1 MNEFE
6 EKLEESISAQQAK
19 IEKIKVSQQS
29 ILSIL
34 VVLCELISVSRVQ
47 SEARATESK
56 YQEEIQALKSAR
68 AADDRAKK
76 TIGDQIV
83 RSLLFTSRKRV
94 LTLSR
99 DGVVSDK
106 LLPVSL
112 HSVANSILLQLQSPI
127 SLSLNLLSPT
137 MSSDASLPKK
147 HSTKPITL
155 LNSATNHKSSSK
167 WTKLEMLFT
176 PSWQD

>member
-1 MNEFE
+1 MSLFH
-6 EKLEESISAQQAK
+6 SG
-19 IEKIKVSQQS
+19 
-29 ILSIL
+29 
-34 VVLCELISVSRVQ
+34 ELTSVSRVQ

-83 RSLLFTSRKRV
+83 RSLLFTSGKLV
-94 LTLSR
+94 LTISR
-99 DGVVSDK
+99 NGISSDK
-106 LLPVSL
+106 LLLVSL
-112 HSVANSILLQLQSPI
+112 RSVANSIRLRPQLSI

-147 HSTKPITL
+147 PSTKPITL
-155 LNSATNHKSSSK
+155 LNSAANHKSSSK